1 MRLEPGLVSIKDLLL
16 KAHSGDWSLWLPS
29 FQRRFVWDPVDI
41 KVFFD
46 SLLKGNPVG
55 ILLLWRSGSPENL
68 DPFALRV
75 LVGEDK
81 SSENYL
87 IVDGQQRVLSLLLL
101 LNGWRVKVGDI
112 EYSRQP
118 ISFNPTKFLEVGR
131 RGLDLSEGMRA
142 HLGLKDVDD
151 LRRKYASEYVDRLL
165 GLCEK
170 IASYKIPVYF
180 MDLDD
185 ERSPLERAA
194 EVFILANRA
203 GQRIT
208 NVELMLSYVSGVLI
222 PEASS
227 IIRRSY
233 DELQAEFKELDS
245 TALIRYSFG
254 VGLDLKQR
262 QIDDVERFRSAV
274 RGLAT
279 QVDLTGRSVLGRGLE
294 ASIPF
299 FRSAIGLVRRCI
311 GRAAPSFLTT
321 QLSLV
326 VLATYMHSRGYRDPG
341 KVPEADVEAV
351 RDWLVLVN
359 FHGYYSA
366 NPSGRLQKD
375 IETVKGSSGPFPFD
389 DLLSNI
395 KETRGGATTIT
406 ASHIMRGL
414 DADLLRRSGQP
425 YLFVLYTA
433 LCLSGASDWEG
444 TLIRELE
451 SESLARHH
459 LFPRSLFRTV
469 GEEEG
474 LISGMGNIT
483 LISPSLNSELSDKPP
498 VEYLHQ
504 YRDELR
510 KHFIPEDRELWGND
524 RFEEGRADPLVP
536 EGEDAE
542 GCEVRPRHRPA
553 ARGTRSCASLS
564 WWHS

>member
-1 MRLEPGLVSIKDLLL
+1 MRVEPGLVSVRDLLL

-29 FQRRFVWDPVDI
+29 FQRRFVWDSVDI
-41 KVFFD
+41 KAFLD
-46 SLLKGNPVG
+46 SLFKGNPVG
-55 ILLLWRSGSPENL
+55 ILLLWRSKNPEDS

-75 LVGEDK
+75 LVGEGK

-87 IVDGQQRVLSLLLL
+87 IVDGQQRVLSLLFL
-101 LNGWRVKVGDI
+101 LNGWSIRVGDM
-112 EYSRQP
+112 EYTRQP
-118 ISFNPTKFLEVGR
+118 ISFNPTKFVLEVGK
-131 RGLDLSEGMRA
+131 RGLDLSEGMRT
-142 HLGLKDVDD
+142 HLGLEDEDV
-151 LRRKYASEYVDRLL
+151 LKRKYASEYVDRLL
-165 GLCEK
+165 GLCER
-170 IASYKIPVYF
+170 IASYRIPVYF

-185 ERSPLERAA
+185 EKSPLERAA
-194 EVFILANRA
+194 EIFILANRA

-233 DELQAEFKELDS
+233 DELQAEFRELDS
-245 TALIRYSFG
+245 NALIRYSFG

-274 RGLAT
+274 RGLAA
-279 QVDLTGRSVLGRGLE
+279 QVDLTGRSVLARGLE
-294 ASIPF
+294 ETIPF
-299 FRSAIGLVRRCI
+299 FRSAIGLMKRCI
-311 GRAAPSFLTT
+311 GNAAPYFLTT

-326 VLATYMHSRGYRDPG
+326 VLAAYMHSRAYRDPG
-341 KVPEADVEAV
+341 KVPEADIEAV

-375 IETVKGSSGPFPFD
+375 IETIKGSSGSFPFD

-406 ASHIMRGL
+406 ASHILRGL

-433 LCLSGASDWEG
+433 LCLSDASDWEG
-444 TLIRELE
+444 TLIRELG

-474 LISGMGNIT
+474 LISGIGNIT

-498 VEYLHQ
+498 AEYLHQ
-504 YRDELR
+504 YGDELR
-510 KHFIPEDRELWGND
+510 KHFIPEDRELWGKD
-524 RFEEGRADPLVP
+524 RFEEFCERRAELIHSFLK
-536 EGEDAE
+536 E
-542 GCEVRPRHRPA
+542 RMPRVVK
-553 ARGTRSCASLS
+553 
-564 WWHS
+564 

>member
-1 MRLEPGLVSIKDLLL
+1 MRVEPGLVSVKDLLL

-29 FQRRFVWDPVDI
+29 FQRRFVWDSVDI
-41 KVFFD
+41 KALLD
-46 SLLKGNPVG
+46 SLFKGNPVG
-55 ILLLWRSGSPENL
+55 ILLLWRSKNPENS
-68 DPFALRV
+68 DPFALKV
-75 LVGEDK
+75 LVGEGK
-81 SSENYL
+81 SSENFL

-101 LNGWRVKVGDI
+101 LNGWHVKVGDM
-112 EYSRQP
+112 EYTRQP
-118 ISFNPTKFLEVGR
+118 ISFNPTKFVLEVGR

-142 HLGLKDVDD
+142 HLGLKDVDA
-151 LRRKYASEYVDRLL
+151 LKRRYASEYVDRLL
-165 GLCEK
+165 GLCER
-170 IASYKIPVYF
+170 IASYRIPVYF

-194 EVFILANRA
+194 EIFILANRA

-227 IIRRSY
+227 IMRRSY
-233 DELQAEFKELDS
+233 DELQAEFEDLDS
-245 TALIRYSFG
+245 NALIRYSFG

-274 RGLAT
+274 RGLSA
-279 QVDLTGRSVLGRGLE
+279 QVDLTGRSVLARGLE
-294 ASIPF
+294 ESVPF

-311 GRAAPSFLTT
+311 GNAAPSFLTT

-326 VLATYMHSRGYRDPG
+326 TLATYMHSRGYRDPG

-375 IETVKGSSGPFPFD
+375 IETVKDTSGPFPFD

-395 KETRGGATTIT
+395 KDTRGGATSIT
-406 ASHIMRGL
+406 SSHIMRGL

-425 YLFVLYTA
+425 YFFVLYTA

-444 TLIRELE
+444 TLIRELG

-474 LISGMGNIT
+474 LISGIGNIT
-483 LISPSLNSELSDKPP
+483 LISPSLNSELSDRPP
-498 VEYLHQ
+498 AEYLHQ
-504 YRDELR
+504 YGDELR
-510 KHFIPEDRELWGND
+510 KHFIPEERELWGKD
-524 RFEEGRADPLVP
+524 RFEEFCERRAELIHSFLKERMPRV
-536 EGEDAE
+536 
-542 GCEVRPRHRPA
+542 VR
-553 ARGTRSCASLS
+553 
-564 WWHS
+564 

>member
-1 MRLEPGLVSIKDLLL
+1 MKAEPGLVSVKDLLL
-16 KAHSGDWSLWLPS
+16 KARSGDWSLWLPS
-29 FQRRFVWDPVDI
+29 FQRRFVWDSVDI
-41 KVFFD
+41 KAFFD

-55 ILLLWRSGSPENL
+55 ILLFWRSKSPKDS

-75 LVGEDK
+75 LLGEGK

-87 IVDGQQRVLSLLLL
+87 IVDGQQRILSLLLL
-101 LNGWRVKVGDI
+101 LNGWHVKVGDM
-112 EYSRQP
+112 EYTRQP
-118 ISFNPTKFLEVGR
+118 ISFNPTKFVLEAGK
-131 RGLDLSEGMRA
+131 RGLDLSEGMRT
-142 HLGLKDVDD
+142 HLGLEDMDALK
-151 LRRKYASEYVDRLL
+151 RKYVGEYVDRLL

-170 IASYKIPVYF
+170 IASYRIPVYF
-180 MDLDD
+180 IDLDD

-194 EVFILANRA
+194 EIFILANRA

-227 IIRRSY
+227 IIGRSY

-245 TALIRYSFG
+245 NALIRYSFG

-262 QIDDVERFRSAV
+262 QIDDVERLRSAV
-274 RGLAT
+274 RGLAA
-279 QVDLTGRSVLGRGLE
+279 QVDLTGRSVLARGLE
-294 ASIPF
+294 ESIPF

-311 GRAAPSFLTT
+311 GNAAPYFLTT

-326 VLATYMHSRGYRDPG
+326 ILATYMHSRAYRDPG
-341 KVPEADVEAV
+341 RVPEADVEAV

-375 IETVKGSSGPFPFD
+375 IETVKDTSGPFPFD
-389 DLLSNI
+389 DLVSNI
-395 KETRGGATTIT
+395 KETRGGATAIT
-406 ASHIMRGL
+406 VSHIMRGL

-433 LCLSGASDWEG
+433 LCLSDASDWEG
-444 TLIRELE
+444 TLIRELG

-459 LFPRSLFRTV
+459 LFPRSFFRTV

-474 LISGMGNIT
+474 LISGIGNIT
-483 LISPSLNSELSDKPP
+483 LISPSLNSELSDRPP
-498 VEYLHQ
+498 AEYLHQ
-504 YRDELR
+504 YGEELR
-510 KHFIPEDRELWGND
+510 KHFIPEDRELWGKD
-524 RFEEGRADPLVP
+524 RFEEFCERRAELIHSFLKERMPRV
-536 EGEDAE
+536 
-542 GCEVRPRHRPA
+542 VR
-553 ARGTRSCASLS
+553 
-564 WWHS
+564 

>member
-1 MRLEPGLVSIKDLLL
+1 MKVEPGLVSVEELLL
-16 KAHSGDWSLWLPS
+16 KVHSGDWSLWLPS
-29 FQRRFVWDPVDI
+29 FQRRFVWDSVDI
-41 KVFFD
+41 KAFFD
-46 SLLKGNPVG
+46 SLFKGNPVG
-55 ILLLWRSGSPENL
+55 ILLLWRSKNPEDS

-75 LVGEDK
+75 LIGEGK
-81 SSENYL
+81 SSENFL

-101 LNGWRVKVGDI
+101 LNGWHVKVGDM
-112 EYSRQP
+112 EYTRQP
-118 ISFNPTKFLEVGR
+118 ISFNPTKFVLEVGR

-142 HLGLKDVDD
+142 HLGLKDVDA
-151 LRRKYASEYVDRLL
+151 LKRKYASEYVERLL

-170 IASYKIPVYF
+170 IASYRIPVYF

-194 EVFILANRA
+194 ETFILANRA

-227 IIRRSY
+227 IIRHSY
-233 DELQAEFKELDS
+233 DELQAEFRELDS
-245 TALIRYSFG
+245 NALIRYSFG

-262 QIDDVERFRSAV
+262 QIDDMERFRSAV
-274 RGLAT
+274 RGLAA
-279 QVDLTGRSVLGRGLE
+279 QVDLTGRSVLARGLE
-294 ASIPF
+294 ETIPF
-299 FRSAIGLVRRCI
+299 FRSAIGLMKRCI
-311 GRAAPSFLTT
+311 GNAAPYFLTT

-326 VLATYMHSRGYRDPG
+326 VLAAYMHSRAYRDPG
-341 KVPEADVEAV
+341 KVPEADIEAV

-375 IETVKGSSGPFPFD
+375 IETIKGSSGPFPFD

-395 KETRGGATTIT
+395 KETRGGATAIT
-406 ASHIMRGL
+406 ASHILRGL

-444 TLIRELE
+444 TLIRELGP
-451 SESLARHH
+451 ESLARHH

-474 LISGMGNIT
+474 LISGIGNIT
-483 LISPSLNSELSDKPP
+483 LISPSLNSELSDRPP

-510 KHFIPEDRELWGND
+510 KHFIPEERELWGKD
-524 RFEEGRADPLVP
+524 RFEEFCERRAELIHSFLKERMPRV
-536 EGEDAE
+536 
-542 GCEVRPRHRPA
+542 VR
-553 ARGTRSCASLS
+553 
-564 WWHS
+564 